1 MKELNSKNYVDTMKL
16 KIMKKIFTKQYFF
29 LNSNP
34 ALIHDTFAITS
45 HDLVKTLEE
54 LNIDNNIEFIMESA
68 KDGKLAFLGC
78 LISINEN
85 RELRTEVC
93 RKPTHTGQ
101 YIHFFQISLY
111 M

>member
-1 MKELNSKNYVDTMKL
+1 
-16 KIMKKIFTKQYFF
+16 
-29 LNSNP
+29 
-34 ALIHDTFAITS
+34 
-45 HDLVKTLEE
+45 
-54 LNIDNNIEFIMESA
+54 META
-68 KDGKLAFLGC
+68 KDGNLAFLGC

-101 YIHFFQISLY
+101 YIHFFQVNLY